1 MKIKKGLKKYILC
14 GLIVVS
20 ATGGLVGYNKYQ
32 QGQKALHIVQ
42 NGRSNINTECTYKQ
56 AFESYLMDISW
67 CTYKNS
73 EGKQIVNITG
83 ERYSVEKQHS
93 YKYSI
98 NYLITG
104 NTFKLYKATMDGVEM
119 NEVEV
124 LMLTIKAM
132 DSYDSVDNF

>member
-1 MKIKKGLKKYILC
+1 MKLKKGLKKYIIC

-20 ATGGLVGYNKYQ
+20 ASCGLVGYNKYQ

-42 NGRSNINTECTYKQ
+42 NGKSNINTECTYKQ
-56 AFESYLMDISW
+56 AFERYLMDTSW
-67 CTYKNS
+67 HTYKDS

-83 ERYSVEKQHS
+83 ERYSVEKKHS

-98 NYLITG
+98 DYLIKG
-104 NTFKLYKATMDGVEM
+104 NTFRLYKATVDGVEM

-124 LMLTIKAM
+124 LMLTIKVM